1 MKYMLD
7 TDICV
12 TLIRQKSQRLLDK
25 IDSFKLGDLG
35 LSVIV
40 VAELQYGLYKGQ
52 HQEEALQALTKF
64 LSSFQIVDF
73 NDEAAITYGHIRA
86 DLEKIGQRIGPY
98 DLLIAAHA
106 KTLGVILVTGNVRE
120 FNRVDGL
127 IVENWLS

>member
-106 KTLGVILVTGNVRE
+106 KTLGAILVTGNVRE

>member
-106 KTLGVILVTGNVRE
+106 KTLGAILVTGNVRE

-127 IVENWLS
+127 IVENWLR

>member
-12 TLIRQKSQRLLDK
+12 TLIRKKSQRLLDK

-35 LSVIV
+35 LSVVTI
-40 VAELQYGLYKGQ
+40 AELQYGIYKGQ
-52 HQEEALQALTKF
+52 RQEEAQKALTKF
-64 LSSFQIVDF
+64 LLSFEIVNF
-73 NDEAAITYGHIRA
+73 NSDVAITYGQIRA
-86 DLEKIGQRIGPY
+86 DLERKGEVIGPY
-98 DLLIAAHA
+98 DFLIAAHA

-127 IVENWLS
+127 IVENWLR

>member
-106 KTLGVILVTGNVRE
+106 KTLGAILVTGNVRE

-127 IVENWLS
+127 IVEN